1 MENAMYLLQVSACIS
16 AFYTL
21 YLIFFRN
28 STFHSANRIYLL
40 VALLFSFIIPVLD
53 FSTVATDY
61 HLPSTDFLNTNALPI
76 LNDVATQSIG
86 PISRSGNF
94 NFISL
99 IYWTGFSFII
109 LRLIYSTIRLIR
121 LKTRSGVC
129 RNGSARIVHT
139 ELPQPFSFFNLIFL
153 PKGEVNPLIL
163 AHEKAHARHHHWID
177 LLLLEIASAVLW
189 FNPMMIFYKKSIKI
203 QHEYEADNDV
213 IKNGSDIPRYLDCI
227 LHHLQAENSGSPI
240 SQFYSQNIKK
250 RIIMITKE
258 KSSRRLSLLYALFVP
273 VACLLLFAFAKPS
286 VRTVSF
292 SDNINTSTEE
302 KITIVVDAG
311 HGGHDLGGSNNDG
324 LSEKEFALVMAR
336 NIQRVGEAKN
346 IQVILT
352 RTDDKAMPLEER
364 VSLAT
369 RYPAAAFI
377 SIHANYDGKNAI
389 SSGIECVVSEKNS
402 RFQDSERLAGKLVKE
417 FQILKGISVNGIKKS
432 DFYVLSQNSVPA
444 ILLELGYFS
453 NKADRAYMN
462 NEKNQREISESIIAA
477 VVQSFEKN

>member
-1 MENAMYLLQVSACIS
+1 MYLLQVSACIS
-16 AFYTL
+16 AFYFL

-28 STFHSANRIYLL
+28 STFYRANRIYLL
-40 VALLFSFIIPVLD
+40 VALLFPFIIPVLD
-53 FSTVATDY
+53 FSTVAADY
-61 HLPSTDFLNTNALPI
+61 HLPSSDFLNTNAFPI
-76 LNDVATQSIG
+76 LNDIESQPIG
-86 PISRSGNF
+86 AISGPENF

-109 LRLIYSTIRLIR
+109 LRLIYSIVRLIR
-121 LKTRSGVC
+121 LKTTSGVC
-129 RNGSARIVHT
+129 RNGSGRIVHT
-139 ELPQPFSFFNLIFL
+139 DLSQPFSFFNLIFL

-163 AHEKAHARHHHWID
+163 AHEKAHVRRHHWID

-189 FNPMMIFYKKSIKI
+189 FNPIMIFYKKSIKI

-213 IKNGSDIPRYLDCI
+213 IRNGSDIPHYLDCI
-227 LHHLQAENSGSPI
+227 LHHLQAESSGSPI
-240 SQFYSQNIKK
+240 SLFYSQNIKK
-250 RIIMITKE
+250 RIIMMTKE
-258 KSSRRLSLLYALFVP
+258 KTSRRLSLLYALFVP

-292 SDNINTSTEE
+292 SNNFNSGPEE

-311 HGGHDLGGSNNDG
+311 HGGHDLGGSNHDG

-336 NIQRVGEAKN
+336 NIQRAGEAKN

-352 RTDDKAMPLEER
+352 RTDDKAMALEER

-377 SIHANYDGKNAI
+377 SIHANYDGENAI

-417 FQILKGISVNGIKKS
+417 FQTLRGISVNGIKKS
-432 DFYVLSQNSVPA
+432 DFYVLSRNSVPA

-453 NKADRAYMN
+453 NKADHAYMN
-462 NEKNQREISESIIAA
+462 DEKNQRQISESIIVA
-477 VVQSFEKN
+477 VVKSLEKN